1 MSLLPESDTW
11 HRRLSGEHE
20 AIAVAIRARDGEAS
34 ERAMDLHV
42 AASELS
48 VRALMSAIRRRL
60 SA

>member
-20 AIAVAIRARDGEAS
+20 AIAQAIRARDGESA
-34 ERAMDLHV
+34 EQAMDLHV

-48 VRALMSAIRRRL
+48 VRALLSAIRRRL
-60 SA
+60 GS